1 MVTREYLIEFY
12 NRPMGRKSLAE
23 IIAKIEQ
30 ECFPISVLYNISF
43 NEKQQIA
50 FHAAWTIEKMY
61 EKNIEIIDLVI
72 EDLLRDFNK
81 INNHACGRHYGKLVA
96 KVLELNERGKA
107 TPIMIKA
114 LKDSNDETIIEGC
127 FKWLIEKDTPIG
139 TKMWQ
144 LEILSY
150 YTNKYNWIKEEIIPI
165 AQSLLLNGTP
175 ASINYGRRLLK
186 RLNSQNTSPV

>member
-1 MVTREYLIEFY
+1 MITREYLIEFY
-12 NRPMGRKSLAE
+12 DRPMGRKSLAE
-23 IIAKIEQ
+23 IIEEIEK
-30 ECFPISVLYNISF
+30 ECFPVSILYDISF
-43 NEKQQIA
+43 TEKQQVA

-61 EKNIEIIDLVI
+61 ENNTEIIDLVI
-72 EDLLRDFNK
+72 ENLLKDFNK
-81 INNHACGRHYGKLVA
+81 INNHACSRHYGKLVA
-96 KVLELNERGKA
+96 KVLELNEKGKA

-114 LKDSNDETIIEGC
+114 LKGSNDETLIEGC

-139 TKMWQ
+139 TKVWQ

-150 YTNKYNWIKEEIIPI
+150 YTKKYSWIKEEIIPI

-186 RLNSQNTSPV
+186 RLNSQNTSLV